1 MGSGHSRRL
10 MRKLGLARSGRS
22 GTVMRGLVTAGP
34 WFVAGLPIVQKRLSE
49 LLVVVFSTAA
59 PNSFRDDIVVTMGWH
74 GIIRTAFATQRW
86 YVLRMKL
93 HLWLFN
99 AKACPGETC
108 MKRPQPVQLGRAGP
122 DILADNPLGRADAE
136 PHSSPTVAEDARFEA
151 EVRTDHELM
160 ATLKAE
166 IAVSYR
172 NFDKIV
178 RRLGYDKD
186 RGR

>member
-1 MGSGHSRRL
+1 
-10 MRKLGLARSGRS
+10 
-22 GTVMRGLVTAGP
+22 
-34 WFVAGLPIVQKRLSE
+34 
-49 LLVVVFSTAA
+49 
-59 PNSFRDDIVVTMGWH
+59 
-74 GIIRTAFATQRW
+74 
-86 YVLRMKL
+86 
-93 HLWLFN
+93 
-99 AKACPGETC
+99 

-122 DILADNPLGRADAE
+122 DILADNPLGRADAG